1 MGRMMTCRKPG
12 KSPLTSNW
20 LRYCW
25 WKKSCAT
32 LDVLEALQT
41 IIMMVYS
48 LPPLTGATSGL
59 LNHQRYDPEIETL
72 HGTGF
77 LAFLKVLVSIFTPW
91 EPSFAVS
98 PRRQWQRNTAPLTV
112 ASRSARKAIRNVIKT
127 RNLGQLSGYSPWRQ
141 GLQCEGWLEF
151 IWRIVVLKH
160 QVILSWHMAH
170 VSHVKC
176 S

>member
-1 MGRMMTCRKPG
+1 
-12 KSPLTSNW
+12 
-20 LRYCW
+20 
-25 WKKSCAT
+25 
-32 LDVLEALQT
+32 
-41 IIMMVYS
+41 MVYS
-48 LPPLTGATSGL
+48 LPPLTGATAGL
-59 LNHQRYDPEIETL
+59 LNHQRYDPEIKTL

-77 LAFLKVLVSIFTPW
+77 LEFLKVLVSIFTPW

-176 S
+176 SYGLTWHPIIDWEGSKFKGWKQHLNILKPLASHSGL